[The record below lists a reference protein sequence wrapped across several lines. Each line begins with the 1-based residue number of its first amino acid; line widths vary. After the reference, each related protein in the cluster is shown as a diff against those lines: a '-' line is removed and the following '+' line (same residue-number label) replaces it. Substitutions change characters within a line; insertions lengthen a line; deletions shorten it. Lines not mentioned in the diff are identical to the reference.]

1 MCLSIGLHLALFF
14 IASAISPKQ
23 TALTVTTR
31 KTNNHAAGLSL
42 RIQESVVT
50 VPIKNDLP
58 APLPSSKVQTPPIAV
73 TKQIPNKSAGTFKRA
88 IRAFLESNKVYP
100 SSAKARRQEGVV
112 LFELIKE
119 NNRYDFKILK
129 EADHRRLNQSAQQLF
144 KELITQ
150 LNQGLLEN
158 NSANIDQNSDLGTWE
173 IVYQLG
179 QH

>member
-1 MCLSIGLHLALFF
+1 M
-14 IASAISPKQ
+14 
-23 TALTVTTR
+23 
-31 KTNNHAAGLSL
+31 
-42 RIQESVVT
+42 
-50 VPIKNDLP
+50 
-58 APLPSSKVQTPPIAV
+58 
-73 TKQIPNKSAGTFKRA
+73 
-88 IRAFLESNKVYP
+88 
-100 SSAKARRQEGVV
+100 